1 MSKNDVNT
9 KGLPPIPESVDGPHN
24 EVFLTYRDLGRR
36 YRRCRRT
43 IVRWTEKGIL
53 PKPVSIGTASKAI
66 PLSKVLECERVWQ
79 QEAATSDPGEA

>member
-24 EVFLTYRDLGRR
+24 EVFLTYRDLGHR

-43 IVRWTEKGIL
+43 IVRWVDAGIL
-53 PKPVSIGTASKAI
+53 PKPVPIGNASKAFS
-66 PLSKVLECERVWQ
+66 LSGILERERSWQ
-79 QEAATSDPGEA
+79 R